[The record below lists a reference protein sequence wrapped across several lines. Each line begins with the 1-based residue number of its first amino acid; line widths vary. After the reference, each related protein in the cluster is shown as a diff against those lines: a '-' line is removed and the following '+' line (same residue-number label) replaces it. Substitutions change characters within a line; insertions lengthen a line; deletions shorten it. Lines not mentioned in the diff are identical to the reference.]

1 MELIDHKTHSL
12 HATVFNEIEKNIL
25 SGVYPPG
32 QQLTELKLSKDL
44 GVSRTPVREA
54 LRQLELEGLVKTV
67 PNKGAKV
74 VGVSDKDI
82 KDIYTIRMSLEA
94 LAARW
99 AAENIS
105 AKGLKDLTET
115 VELQEFYVSKNDYEK
130 VWQLDR
136 SFHEILYAA
145 SESRPL
151 QSVLTQF
158 HNYLRKA
165 REISI
170 RSTGRALVAVSEHR
184 GIVDAITQKD
194 LDKAETLAREHV
206 AMALE
211 NILKCKNEV
220 G

>member
-1 MELIDHKTHSL
+1 MEIIDHRSHSL
-12 HATVFNEIEKNIL
+12 HITVFNEIEKNIL
-25 SGVYPPG
+25 SGVYPAG
-32 QQLTELKLSKDL
+32 QQLTELRLSKDL
-44 GVSRTPVREA
+44 GVSRTPIREA

-67 PNKGAKV
+67 PNKGATV
-74 VGVSDKDI
+74 VGITDKDI

-94 LAARW
+94 LAVRW

-105 AKGLKDLTET
+105 EKTLKELTET
-115 VELQEFYVSKNDYEK
+115 VELQEFYVSKNDCEK

-136 SFHEILYAA
+136 SFHELLYEA
-145 SESRPL
+145 SASRPL

-170 RSTGRALVAVSEHR
+170 RSTGRASVAVAEHR
-184 GIVDAITQKD
+184 GMVDAIAGKD
-194 LDKAETLAREHV
+194 PDKAEALAREHV

-211 NILKCKNEV
+211 NILKCKKEV
-220 G
+220 

>member
-1 MELIDHKTHSL
+1 MELMDSRGQSL
-12 HATVFNEIEKNIL
+12 HITVFNEIEKNIL
-25 SGVYPPG
+25 SGAYPPG

-105 AKGLKDLTET
+105 EKDLKELADT
-115 VELQEFYVSKNDYEK
+115 VELQEFYVSKSNYEK

-136 SFHEILYAA
+136 SFHEILYASSA
-145 SESRPL
+145 SRPL

-165 REISI
+165 RELSI
-170 RSTGRALVAVSEHR
+170 RSSGRAAIAVSEHR
-184 GIVDAITQKD
+184 GIVDAISAKD
-194 LDKAETLAREHV
+194 PEKAEALACEHV

-211 NILKCKNEV
+211 NILRCKK
-220 G
+220 